1 MFTQTWAF
9 SFTPSPHNRYA
20 QLGVEGPEAAW
31 PLATQSATTG
41 SALAAGPGRRE
52 TIGDKPMDEQ
62 RRLPGWA
69 RHQPKQQRALELILA
84 GHSVTD
90 IAAQVGVRRETVWRW
105 RNDPS
110 FASEVSIRQAQ
121 RRQSI
126 HDELDAGVIES
137 VRMLRGLVAD
147 TDAPP
152 GARVRAATALM
163 DRAGLTPAY
172 AVEVRHKEDHAQQQ
186 ATEQA
191 FKDPQDMAR
200 GILSALPQVVAVL
213 PRDEV
218 EAVLS
223 DLPPMT

>member
-1 MFTQTWAF
+1 M
-9 SFTPSPHNRYA
+9 
-20 QLGVEGPEAAW
+20 
-31 PLATQSATTG
+31 
-41 SALAAGPGRRE
+41 
-52 TIGDKPMDEQ
+52 
-62 RRLPGWA
+62 
-69 RHQPKQQRALELILA
+69 QPKQQRALELILA

-110 FASEVSIRQAQ
+110 FASEVSVRQAQ

-172 AVEVRHKEDHAQQQ
+172 AVEVRHKAEHAQQQ
-186 ATEQA
+186 AAQPKIEDA
-191 FKDPQDMAR
+191 ERMAR
-200 GILSALPQVVAVL
+200 EILQSLPTVMAVL
-213 PRDEV
+213 PPAEV
-218 EAVLS
+218 EAVLG
-223 DLPPMT
+223 DLPRMT

>member
-1 MFTQTWAF
+1 MPT
-9 SFTPSPHNRYA
+9 
-20 QLGVEGPEAAW
+20 V
-31 PLATQSATTG
+31 
-41 SALAAGPGRRE
+41 
-52 TIGDKPMDEQ
+52 K
-62 RRLPGWA
+62 
-69 RHQPKQQRALELILA
+69 QRALELILA

-90 IAAQVGVRRETVWRW
+90 IASQVGVRRETVWRW

-110 FASEVSIRQAQ
+110 FASEVSVRQAQ

-152 GARVRAATALM
+152 VVRVRAATALM

-172 AVEVRHKEDHAQQQ
+172 AVEVRHTADHAQQQ
-186 ATEQA
+186 AAQ
-191 FKDPQDMAR
+191 PQIEDAERMAR
-200 GILSALPQVVAVL
+200 EILQSLPTVMAVL
-213 PRDEV
+213 PAAEV

-223 DLPPMT
+223 DLPRMT

>member
-1 MFTQTWAF
+1 M
-9 SFTPSPHNRYA
+9 
-20 QLGVEGPEAAW
+20 
-31 PLATQSATTG
+31 
-41 SALAAGPGRRE
+41 
-52 TIGDKPMDEQ
+52 
-62 RRLPGWA
+62 
-69 RHQPKQQRALELILA
+69 QPKQQRALELILA

-90 IAAQVGVRRETVWRW
+90 IASQVGVRRETVWRW

-110 FASEVSIRQAQ
+110 FASEVSVRQAQ

-152 GARVRAATALM
+152 GARVRAARALM

-172 AVEVRHKEDHAQQQ
+172 AVEVRHSAVHAQQQ
-186 ATEQA
+186 ATQ
-191 FKDPQDMAR
+191 PQLADAERIAR
-200 GILSALPQVVAVL
+200 EILQSLPTVMAVL
-213 PRDEV
+213 PATEV

-223 DLPPMT
+223 DLPGMT

>member
-1 MFTQTWAF
+1 MQ
-9 SFTPSPHNRYA
+9 
-20 QLGVEGPEAAW
+20 QG
-31 PLATQSATTG
+31 
-41 SALAAGPGRRE
+41 
-52 TIGDKPMDEQ
+52 
-62 RRLPGWA
+62 
-69 RHQPKQQRALELILA
+69 QQRALEPILA

-90 IAAQVGVRRETVWRW
+90 IASQVGVRRETVWRW

-110 FASEVSIRQAQ
+110 FASEVSVRQTQ

-163 DRAGLTPAY
+163 DRAGLTPPY
-172 AVEVRHKEDHAQQQ
+172 AVEVRHKAEHAQQQ

-200 GILSALPQVVAVL
+200 EILTILPEVVAVL
-213 PRDEV
+213 PDDEV
-218 EAVLS
+218 NDAFNA
-223 DLPPMT
+223 LPRFAQALRRGEPIMHAG

>member
-1 MFTQTWAF
+1 MQ
-9 SFTPSPHNRYA
+9 
-20 QLGVEGPEAAW
+20 
-31 PLATQSATTG
+31 
-41 SALAAGPGRRE
+41 PG
-52 TIGDKPMDEQ
+52 
-62 RRLPGWA
+62 
-69 RHQPKQQRALELILA
+69 QQRALELILA

-110 FASEVSIRQAQ
+110 FASEVSVRQGQ
-121 RRQSI
+121 RRQAI

-172 AVEVRHKEDHAQQQ
+172 AVEVRHSADHAQQQ
-186 ATEQA
+186 AAQ
-191 FKDPQDMAR
+191 PQIEDAERMAR
-200 GILSALPQVVAVL
+200 EILQSLPTVMAVL
-213 PRDEV
+213 PADEV
-218 EAVLS
+218 EAVLG
-223 DLPPMT
+223 DLHRMT

>member
-1 MFTQTWAF
+1 M
-9 SFTPSPHNRYA
+9 
-20 QLGVEGPEAAW
+20 
-31 PLATQSATTG
+31 
-41 SALAAGPGRRE
+41 
-52 TIGDKPMDEQ
+52 
-62 RRLPGWA
+62 
-69 RHQPKQQRALELILA
+69 QPKQQRALELILA

-110 FASEVSIRQAQ
+110 FASEVSVRQAQ

-172 AVEVRHKEDHAQQQ
+172 AVEVRHKAEYAQQQ
-186 ATEQA
+186 AAQ
-191 FKDPQDMAR
+191 PQLEDAERMAR
-200 GILSALPQVVAVL
+200 EILQSLPTVMAVL
-213 PRDEV
+213 PADEV
-218 EAVLS
+218 RSHLS
-223 DLPPMT
+223 QLGPFLV

>member
-1 MFTQTWAF
+1 M
-9 SFTPSPHNRYA
+9 
-20 QLGVEGPEAAW
+20 
-31 PLATQSATTG
+31 
-41 SALAAGPGRRE
+41 
-52 TIGDKPMDEQ
+52 
-62 RRLPGWA
+62 
-69 RHQPKQQRALELILA
+69 
-84 GHSVTD
+84 
-90 IAAQVGVRRETVWRW
+90 RRETVWRW

-110 FASEVSIRQAQ
+110 FASEVSVRQAQ

-172 AVEVRHKEDHAQQQ
+172 AVEVRHKAEHAQQQ

-191 FKDPQDMAR
+191 HKDPQELAR
-200 GILSALPQVVAVL
+200 DILAVL
-213 PRDEV
+213 PEVVTVLPYDEV
-218 EAVLS
+218 DAVLS
-223 DLPPMT
+223 ELPRMT

>member
-1 MFTQTWAF
+1 M
-9 SFTPSPHNRYA
+9 
-20 QLGVEGPEAAW
+20 
-31 PLATQSATTG
+31 
-41 SALAAGPGRRE
+41 
-52 TIGDKPMDEQ
+52 
-62 RRLPGWA
+62 
-69 RHQPKQQRALELILA
+69 
-84 GHSVTD
+84 
-90 IAAQVGVRRETVWRW
+90 GVRRETVWRW
-105 RNDPS
+105 RNDPP
-110 FASEVSIRQAQ
+110 FASEVSVRQAQ

-152 GARVRAATALM
+152 VARVRAATALM

-172 AVEVRHKEDHAQQQ
+172 AVEVRHKAEYAQQQ

-191 FKDPQDMAR
+191 FKDPQDLAR
-200 GILSALPQVVAVL
+200 DILAVLPEAVAIL

-223 DLPPMT
+223 DQHRIT